1 MGLWAAIAM
10 LLFLA
15 AACMLGGPPQSP
27 VSSATGNVTA
37 RQAGAQ
43 SACKQVVYRHFAVE
57 LHSHATWKNCL
68 DLEYLGV
75 AGLPPEVPGHDGA
88 QAPILPGPLMD
99 LSGVE
104 TFRRLRY
111 VSAYTFLDTL
121 RQRGD
126 RPLDFAPLSR
136 LPELTHLDITVR
148 ECAGPRALDPVGR
161 IAGLGALDFF
171 EWTCAELS
179 ALSDL
184 TQLERL
190 RIVGRNIP
198 DLNALSRLGKLWVLD
213 VRGNRALTDISG
225 FSGLRR
231 LEDLNLWST
240 NVADVSALSCPAAL
254 RYAKLADTMVADISP
269 PRGTRRLEVLRLKKF
284 RVVELCALGACPALR
299 VLDIGLTGIA
309 DISQLSARRGLEAVN
324 PMGPGGVDLGPLIGS
339 PKLQHIDIDPDRD
352 DSTQPRRLR
361 EAGVTVEPPVV
372 ET

>member
-1 MGLWAAIAM
+1 MNAAMGLWAAIAM

-126 RPLDFAPLSR
+126 RPLDF
-136 LPELTHLDITVR
+136 
-148 ECAGPRALDPVGR
+148 
-161 IAGLGALDFF
+161 F

-179 ALSDL
+179 ALSEL